1 MCTKSP
7 GPKQKRTWHCKL
19 HVAMVYFQQHKF
31 SWIEERVFL
40 SKKLFFMPQIKLEQS
55 LLVWKIPW
63 IIMKH
68 QDSKLKILLHPSI
81 AVDSHVIVNHYW
93 FINECSNRTIC
104 GKITT
109 IISINLG
116 DNGALSEL
124 STRKLSKAWPLRKLL
139 EVS

>member
-1 MCTKSP
+1 MLLWFIFSNIIYNNARNYLAEKVIFYAIDNICRHD
-7 GPKQKRTWHCKL
+7 GARTNKKN
-19 HVAMVYFQQHKF
+19 AMQ
-31 SWIEERVFL
+31 RV
-40 SKKLFFMPQIKLEQS
+40 KLEQS

-68 QDSKLKILLHPSI
+68 QDSKLKILLHPLI

-93 FINECSNRTIC
+93 FINECSNRTIF

-109 IISINLG
+109 IISIDLG